1 MERYYVGGDRGDTG
15 AQLYNSNN
23 NRTEQREI
31 TGLTRITK
39 KRLKEL
45 CKKDKLY
52 QTPALNDVLYLH
64 YQGIDCIECLEEY
77 TGLKCLWLESNAIS
91 EIQGLDNQK
100 QLKCLFLQSN
110 LIKRIEN
117 LENCPELDTLNL
129 ASNHIR
135 KIENCGFDVLPVLS
149 TLNLSSNYLKDFD
162 GLKDLENCKT
172 LSVLDLSNNRIDD
185 ILVVKIFAKMP
196 QLRVLVLQGNPVV
209 SKLPQYR
216 KTLILECK
224 ELTYLDS
231 RPVFPKDRACAEA
244 WKIGGYEGE
253 RKENERW
260 NRMERKKI
268 RDSVNATIRMRNRH
282 KPPDQ
287 QDALFNS
294 SDSDEDSMV
303 VKRHRQAEVDA
314 GINMELG
321 IWEEVVNEDSKS
333 ETASSDMNVSSST
346 SVLSTTDSNANISAD
361 SKSLELRSNLDKE
374 ETKIMNDSSITKS
387 QVLEVTKDGN
397 LGNVLNI
404 CTDSLGEKVAITG
417 DDRKETSVAQKRV
430 FIEEVAEHDDTDET
444 NSSEITSGLIERLL
458 DNEILPAVVQKTGN
472 LNRRMA
478 QVQNLSDS
486 DDAGKDEYNATVD
499 AISKITMN
507 DLSTP
512 SPKKRIKLQIEV
524 DEYLEM
530 MDTEEE
536 EEIVTEKS
544 LQMEV
549 EDQQQQ
555 QDCYSH
561 VKNIDKICLLS
572 EENAFLQAKT
582 AEQLKYEQECE
593 EVNQKLVED
602 FEELS
607 THMDEFFVEMK
618 KDKESVGK
626 TQSISFS
633 VQDHKDKEN
642 KKHNAA
648 SEEQSAKMDMLC
660 KEPRSENAIA
670 FVDEHVAQVEV
681 PTECQTTLSV
691 DERETEESSSSS
703 ADVPPEASGIHK
715 VVPLGNAVLKV
726 EALNSD
732 VPGDHANLP
741 TLVVNTDAME
751 ADNQQEDVVVT
762 LNFDRQQGKFIAIFE
777 REERELRQL
786 LQKLEDENEQ
796 LYKINNAYRQALEKD
811 IREEIKYRDSGS
823 SENTNTICAEIIQDL
838 LEELA
843 LLKQA
848 SGEQPTKPK
857 SYEFGEIESDEE
869 YSYSD
874 PPKSPKPPVRSIRE
888 VLGSFNEL
896 LQEIA
901 RKNKAEKERE
911 ECENRAAV
919 QSKYATTEAQKAESL
934 QNLLKSPNLRDFNG
948 DTSELLDQQIAVEK
962 KRENARVRKLVDR
975 VYAQKDKYN
984 DTLEVVD
991 GKLVVVK
998 KDTGEIED
1006 LPESKFNYSDSED
1019 SDYYESANSDNED
1032 GTESTR
1038 LWDSKV
1044 RREENG
1050 VGSFKLP
1057 YRPTERIPA
1066 MQLIQKANALKEK
1079 EDAAREA
1086 AEEEENEQFFSLEPT
1101 KSTGFHD
1108 IDEEFIDKMDFEKAA
1123 VEKPN
1128 EDVVVECTRSYT
1140 ELKQIIKQD
1149 KEDFNLT
1156 EDENNILQRIVERV
1170 EQGNVKEI
1178 KNAGPFTQEENELL
1192 HKMVQRTKEK
1202 ENEKQETRRLEEET
1216 RGSKVKPTLSKQT
1229 MKIMEFNGNSA
1240 QTGESNEE
1248 NSGNFMN
1255 IKQLDA
1261 EFPIPRIFRDM
1272 LDETDMTKMAYK
1284 FHDTEPKSEFAVL
1297 YSKQTNELVNKLPE
1311 DHKCGLFKNPL
1322 DLIRGGIAVEQQCG
1336 EEKFHELDTGYE
1348 NVLPITDEQDV
1359 EVLNAVNECKE
1370 LVKEVL
1376 ESEPEPEP
1384 KPLAIYQEIDEE
1396 TLKAKVELMKA
1407 NPALNEKRE
1416 NLRDVAAS
1424 VLKFDGS
1431 NYEEYGIDQETA
1443 RGVVAYE
1450 KMLNFGVVETEDE
1463 FLDAPMGEEE
1473 MVKSVTEALQKNELK
1488 TVKDMKESVADAKTE
1503 TEAKD
1508 IINESEEK
1516 TQQEQQSNMK
1526 EIEDANDFNKESSKT
1541 ELKTENSKE
1550 NTDTAVEDNSKNVD
1564 LYDLEEMTKENMRKL
1579 ENLENEITNYLYQFA
1594 DHIQSQADDKKL
1606 PVDTNFP
1613 DDLVE
1618 YKDIPQNLS
1627 KLAEHISDHSTAS
1640 EVQREAAATKLSA
1653 AITTHQQQP
1662 DTTTKTEALNKKSA
1676 ANDFEKSRSLANL
1689 LKSPILKQFN
1699 DDTNE
1704 SLDAQ
1709 IQAAQKSD
1717 FELIECSLEVIG
1729 DDDEVVNEI
1738 TVNAEITYNS

>member
-1 MERYYVGGDRGDTG
+1 MDRYYVGGDRGDTG

-31 TGLTRITK
+31 IGLTRITK

-77 TGLKCLWLESNAIS
+77 TGLKCLWLECNAIS

-162 GLKDLENCKT
+162 GLKNLENCKT

-294 SDSDEDSMV
+294 SDSDEDSME

-361 SKSLELRSNLDKE
+361 SKSLELQSNLDKE
-374 ETKIMNDSSITKS
+374 ESKIMNDSITKS
-387 QVLEVTKDGN
+387 HVLEITKDGN
-397 LGNVLNI
+397 MGNVLNI
-404 CTDSLGEKVAITG
+404 CTNSLGEKVGTTE
-417 DDRKETSVAQKRV
+417 DDGKEASVAQKRV
-430 FIEEVAEHDDTDET
+430 FIEEVVGRVENNE
-444 NSSEITSGLIERLL
+444 NSSLEITSGVIERLL

-472 LNRRMA
+472 LNRRMS
-478 QVQNLSDS
+478 QIQNFSDS

-524 DEYLEM
+524 DECLET

-536 EEIVTEKS
+536 EQIITEKS

-549 EDQQQQ
+549 EDQQQL
-555 QDCYSH
+555 QDYNSH
-561 VKNIDKICLLS
+561 VKNIDEICSLREDS
-572 EENAFLQAKT
+572 TFLQAKT

-618 KDKESVGK
+618 KDKESVEK
-626 TQSISFS
+626 PQSISFS
-633 VQDHKDKEN
+633 AQNFELNEN
-642 KKHNAA
+642 KKHKVAL
-648 SEEQSAKMDMLC
+648 EEQNAKMDALC
-660 KEPRSENAIA
+660 KIPMPENAIA
-670 FVDEHVAQVEV
+670 FVDEHVDQVEV
-681 PTECQTTLSV
+681 RTECQTTLSV
-691 DERETEESSSSS
+691 GEREAEENSRSS
-703 ADVPPEASGIHK
+703 ADVPPEASGIDK
-715 VVPLGNAVLKV
+715 VVSLGSTVLKV
-726 EALNSD
+726 EALDSN
-732 VPGDHANLP
+732 VPGDHADIP
-741 TLVVNTDAME
+741 TLVVNSDTTEEDTKLDA
-751 ADNQQEDVVVT
+751 VVVT
-762 LNFDRQQGKFIAIFE
+762 PNFDRQQGKSISTFE

-811 IREEIKYRDSGS
+811 IREEIKYRDSDS

-843 LLKQA
+843 LLKQT
-848 SGEQPTKPK
+848 SGERPTKPK

-874 PPKSPKPPVRSIRE
+874 PPKSPEPSVRSIRE

-901 RKNKAEKERE
+901 RKNKAENERE
-911 ECENRAAV
+911 ECENREAV

-948 DTSELLDQQIAVEK
+948 DTSELLDHQIAVEK

-1006 LPESKFNYSDSED
+1006 LPESKFNYSDSDD
-1019 SDYYESANSDNED
+1019 SDYYESANSDNEG

-1057 YRPTERIPA
+1057 YQPTERIPA

-1086 AEEEENEQFFSLEPT
+1086 AEEEENEQFYSLEPT
-1101 KSTGFHD
+1101 RPTSFHD

-1123 VEKPN
+1123 VENSN
-1128 EDVVVECTRSYT
+1128 EDVVECTRSYT

-1170 EQGNVKEI
+1170 EQSNVKEI

-1202 ENEKQETRRLEEET
+1202 EKERKESRRLEEEA
-1216 RGSKVKPTLSKQT
+1216 RGSKAKPTLSKQSI
-1229 MKIMEFNGNSA
+1229 KIMELNGNSA

-1248 NSGNFMN
+1248 DCGNFMN

-1272 LDETDMTKMAYK
+1272 LDETDMNKIAHK
-1284 FHDTEPKSEFAVL
+1284 FHDTEPKPELTVL
-1297 YSKQTNELVNKLPE
+1297 YSKQTNELVNKLQE
-1311 DHKCGLFKNPL
+1311 GQKCGLFKNPL
-1322 DLIRGGIAVEQQCG
+1322 ELTRGGIAVEQHCG
-1336 EEKFHELDTGYE
+1336 EEKFHELDRSYE
-1348 NVLPITDEQDV
+1348 DVLPITDEPDV
-1359 EVLNAVNECKE
+1359 EVLDAVDECEELVNEEGLE
-1370 LVKEVL
+1370 LEL
-1376 ESEPEPEP
+1376 EPEP
-1384 KPLAIYQEIDEE
+1384 KRLTIYQEIDEE

-1407 NPALNEKRE
+1407 NPALNEKCE
-1416 NLRDVAAS
+1416 SLRDVAVS

-1463 FLDAPMGEEE
+1463 FLDAPMDEEE

-1488 TVKDMKESVADAKTE
+1488 KVKDTKESAADTKTE
-1503 TEAKD
+1503 AEAKAV
-1508 IINESEEK
+1508 INESEVQK
-1516 TQQEQQSNMK
+1516 QQEQQFNMK
-1526 EIEDANDFNKESSKT
+1526 EIADATDFYETPTNT
-1541 ELKTENSKE
+1541 EINTENPKE
-1550 NTDTAVEDNSKNVD
+1550 NTDATVEDNSKNID
-1564 LYDLEEMTKENMRKL
+1564 LYDLEEMTRENMRKL

-1594 DHIQSQADDKKL
+1594 DHIQSEANDKKL
-1606 PVDTNFP
+1606 TVDTKFS

-1618 YKDIPQNLS
+1618 YKDIPQSLS
-1627 KLAEHISDHSTAS
+1627 KLSEHIGDHHTAG
-1640 EVQREAAATKLSA
+1640 EVQRDTAVTKLSDA
-1653 AITTHQQQP
+1653 TVVRQQP
-1662 DTTTKTEALNKKSA
+1662 ETTTKTEELNNKPA
-1676 ANDFEKSRSLANL
+1676 ANVLEKSHSLANL

>member
-1 MERYYVGGDRGDTG
+1 MERYYVGRDSGDTG

-77 TGLKCLWLESNAIS
+77 TGLKCLWLECNAIS

-100 QLKCLFLQSN
+100 HLKCLFLQSN

-162 GLKDLENCKT
+162 GLRDLENCKT

-185 ILVVKIFAKMP
+185 ILVVKIFSKMP

-282 KPPDQ
+282 KPLDQ

-294 SDSDEDSMV
+294 SDSDEDSME

-387 QVLEVTKDGN
+387 QVLEITKDGN
-397 LGNVLNI
+397 MGNVLNI
-404 CTDSLGEKVAITG
+404 CTDSLVEKVGITE
-417 DDRKETSVAQKRV
+417 DDRKEASIAQKRV
-430 FIEEVAEHDDTDET
+430 FIEEVAERDDSNRT
-444 NSSEITSGLIERLL
+444 NSFDITSGVIERLL
-458 DNEILPAVVQKTGN
+458 DNEILPAVVQTTGN
-472 LNRRMA
+472 LNGCMS
-478 QVQNLSDS
+478 QIQNLSDS

-524 DEYLEM
+524 DECFEM

-536 EEIVTEKS
+536 EQIVTEKS

-549 EDQQQQ
+549 EGQQQP
-555 QDCYSH
+555 QDYNSH
-561 VKNIDKICLLS
+561 VKNIYEICSLR
-572 EENAFLQAKT
+572 EDNAFPQAKT

-618 KDKESVGK
+618 KDKESVEK

-633 VQDHKDKEN
+633 AQDYEVKVN
-642 KKHNAA
+642 KKHKTAL
-648 SEEQSAKMDMLC
+648 EEQNAKMDVLC
-660 KEPRSENAIA
+660 KEPTSENAIA
-670 FVDEHVAQVEV
+670 FGDEHIPQVEV

-691 DERETEESSSSS
+691 GEREIEGSSSSS
-703 ADVPPEASGIHK
+703 TDVPPEASGIDK
-715 VVPLGNAVLKV
+715 VVPLGSTVLKV
-726 EALNSD
+726 EAFDSD
-732 VPGDHANLP
+732 VPGDHADTP
-741 TLVVNTDAME
+741 ILVVNNDVTE
-751 ADNQQEDVVVT
+751 TDNQQEAVVVIP
-762 LNFDRQQGKFIAIFE
+762 NFDRQPGESISTFE

-796 LYKINNAYRQALEKD
+796 LYKINHAYRQALEKD
-811 IREEIKYRDSGS
+811 IREEIKYRDSDS
-823 SENTNTICAEIIQDL
+823 SEQTNTICAEIIQDL

-848 SGEQPTKPK
+848 TREHPTKPK

-874 PPKSPKPPVRSIRE
+874 SPKSPEPQVRSIRD

-901 RKNKAEKERE
+901 RKNRADKERE
-911 ECENRAAV
+911 ESENREAV

-975 VYAQKDKYN
+975 VYSQKDKYN

-1006 LPESKFNYSDSED
+1006 LPESKFNYSDTDD
-1019 SDYYESANSDNED
+1019 SDYYESANSDTEG

-1050 VGSFKLP
+1050 VGNFKLP

-1066 MQLIQKANALKEK
+1066 MQLIQRANALKEK

-1086 AEEEENEQFFSLEPT
+1086 AEEEENEQFYSLEPT
-1101 KSTGFHD
+1101 RPTSFHD
-1108 IDEEFIDKMDFEKAA
+1108 VDEEFIDKMDFEKAA
-1123 VEKPN
+1123 VEKLN
-1128 EDVVVECTRSYT
+1128 EDCVVECTRSYT

-1149 KEDFNLT
+1149 KEDFSLT

-1170 EQGNVKEI
+1170 EQGNVKKT
-1178 KNAGPFTQEENELL
+1178 KNAGSFTQEENELM

-1202 ENEKQETRRLEEET
+1202 EKEKQETRRLEGESH
-1216 RGSKVKPTLSKQT
+1216 GSKVKPTLSKQT
-1229 MKIMEFNGNSA
+1229 IQIMEFNGNSA
-1240 QTGESNEE
+1240 QTAVSNEE

-1272 LDETDMTKMAYK
+1272 LDETDMNKMAHK
-1284 FHDTEPKSEFAVL
+1284 FHDNEPKPELTVL
-1297 YSKQTNELVNKLPE
+1297 RSKETNELVNKLQE
-1311 DHKCGLFKNPL
+1311 EQKCGFFRNPL
-1322 DLIRGGIAVEQQCG
+1322 ELTRGGIAVEQQCI
-1336 EEKFHELDTGYE
+1336 EEKFHESA
-1348 NVLPITDEQDV
+1348 VLPITDEPDV
-1359 EVLNAVNECKE
+1359 EVLDAVDECDE
-1370 LVKEVL
+1370 LVKEGVL
-1376 ESEPEPEP
+1376 ESELEPES

-1396 TLKAKVELMKA
+1396 TFKEKVELMKA
-1407 NPALNEKRE
+1407 NPAFNEKRE
-1416 NLRDVAAS
+1416 NLRDVAVS

-1488 TVKDMKESVADAKTE
+1488 KEKETKESIAKK
-1503 TEAKD
+1503 EAED
-1508 IINESEEK
+1508 VVNESEVQN
-1516 TQQEQQSNMK
+1516 QQQPQSNME
-1526 EIEDANDFNKESSKT
+1526 EIEDATDFYEAPTKTDNLKED
-1541 ELKTENSKE
+1541 
-1550 NTDTAVEDNSKNVD
+1550 TDDTVEDNSKNVN
-1564 LYDLEEMTKENMRKL
+1564 LYDLEEMTKENMKKL
-1579 ENLENEITNYLYQFA
+1579 ENLENEITNYLYQFV
-1594 DHIQSQADDKKL
+1594 DHIQSQADYKKL
-1606 PVDTNFP
+1606 AVDTEFK
-1613 DDLVE
+1613 DGLVE
-1618 YKDIPQNLS
+1618 YKDIPQSLG
-1627 KLAEHISDHSTAS
+1627 KLGEHISDHNTAYKI
-1640 EVQREAAATKLSA
+1640 QRETAATKLSD

-1662 DTTTKTEALNKKSA
+1662 EPTTKTEELGKPAV
-1676 ANDFEKSRSLANL
+1676 NDLQKSRSLANL

-1717 FELIECSLEVIG
+1717 FELLECNLEVIG